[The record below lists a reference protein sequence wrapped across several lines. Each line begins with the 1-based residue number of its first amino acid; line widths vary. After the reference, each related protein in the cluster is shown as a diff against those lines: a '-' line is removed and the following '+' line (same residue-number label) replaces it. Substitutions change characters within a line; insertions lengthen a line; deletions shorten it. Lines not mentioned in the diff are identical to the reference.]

1 MLFDGS
7 ATELVRLLAV
17 PVRPQNPPETASAT
31 PTQTRNGCCAT
42 KDMDGMKE
50 HPNRKADTEVM
61 TSSSQCHK
69 RAKTQDGHNRADTD
83 HSMINHSVTDS
94 LVIDRP
100 VTFSTLPPEVHRL
113 IFTHIECIDDVF
125 RLGLANRYLWSIGR
139 EHMHDYYMSFLGRW
153 ANEHIVCV
161 GEDVKPG
168 DYPPGLFSAQE
179 LDLLRQKTSDIP
191 YDWDVDWDDVAFPNV
206 PFTLHHFTFPSISTQ
221 EEDVSLFGKSLALAG
236 LFHDLDISKDPAYDY
251 IRSEM
256 LVKQET
262 YFPQDQQWI
271 LRNLTTKQFVRS
283 EAIALKPE
291 CIHGPDISV
300 LGFGEV
306 VMSRICWSTSSFTSM
321 SDTVDISRG
330 TWAGLD

>member
-1 MLFDGS
+1 MTCF
-7 ATELVRLLAV
+7 
-17 PVRPQNPPETASAT
+17 AS
-31 PTQTRNGCCAT
+31 
-42 KDMDGMKE
+42 
-50 HPNRKADTEVM
+50 
-61 TSSSQCHK
+61 
-69 RAKTQDGHNRADTD
+69 
-83 HSMINHSVTDS
+83 
-94 LVIDRP
+94 
-100 VTFSTLPPEVHRL
+100 
-113 IFTHIECIDDVF
+113 
-125 RLGLANRYLWSIGR
+125 
-139 EHMHDYYMSFLGRW
+139 
-153 ANEHIVCV
+153 
-161 GEDVKPG
+161 
-168 DYPPGLFSAQE
+168 
-179 LDLLRQKTSDIP
+179 
-191 YDWDVDWDDVAFPNV
+191 NV

-271 LRNLTTKQFVRS
+271 LRNLTTKQFVRL

-330 TWAGLD
+330 TWTGHRLDITTLVRHRDKTKEVGWSDVSDEVPREIAVIWKSEYGADWRETVCNEWYRKYR